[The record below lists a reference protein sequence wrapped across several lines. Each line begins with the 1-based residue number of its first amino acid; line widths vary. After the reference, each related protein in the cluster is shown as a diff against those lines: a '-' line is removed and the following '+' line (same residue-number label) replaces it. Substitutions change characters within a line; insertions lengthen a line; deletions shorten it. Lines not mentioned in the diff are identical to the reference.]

1 MIYVF
6 GKKAPSPKKW
16 DVASELRNS
25 LINGFYWQGSQS
37 IWISSNL
44 LGSSYFLS
52 GKQDRY

>member
-37 IWISSNL
+37 IWISNNL

-52 GKQDRY
+52 GKQDSY